1 MNAVSWWEWALVGIG
16 LSVLGLIIHC
26 MTVVSA
32 RAQQKA
38 DEELARLEYQRFQ
51 QRQNRDGAA

>member
-1 MNAVSWWEWALVGIG
+1 MSWWEWALVGIG
-16 LSVLGLIIHC
+16 LSALGLVIHC

-38 DEELARLEYQRFQ
+38 DEELARLQYQRFQ
-51 QRQNRDGAA
+51 QRQHRDGAA

>member
-1 MNAVSWWEWALVGIG
+1 MPWWGWALVGIG
-16 LSVLGLIIHC
+16 LSALGLVIHC

-38 DEELARLEYQRFQ
+38 DEELARLDYQRFQ
-51 QRQNRDGAA
+51 HRHHHDQGAV